1 MFQGKTVFI
10 TGGSRGIGL
19 AIAASL
25 ARSGA
30 RIAIAAKT
38 VEPHPYLEGTIHS
51 AAAAIEA
58 AGGEALPLAVDV
70 RDEESV
76 EAAVAATVARFGA
89 IDICINNAS
98 AINLLGTEELPMKRF
113 DLMHAINTRGTFLV
127 TKACLPHLRKAANPH
142 VLMLSPPLDLQPRW
156 FAPHLGYSIAKFG
169 MSLCVL
175 GLAEELAGDGIAVNA
190 LWPRTTIATA
200 AIAHGPEAL
209 RTLGARL
216 PAIMADA
223 AVEMLG
229 KPSREYTGRFCIDDD
244 VLHDAGVSDFERYR
258 AEPGKPLQ
266 IDLFVDPQ
274 WPMPPGVRE
283 TIRL

>member
-1 MFQGKTVFI
+1 MFQRKTVFI

-19 AIAASL
+19 AIATSL

-38 VEPHPYLEGTIHS
+38 VEPHPYLAGTIHS
-51 AAAAIEA
+51 AAAEIEA

-70 RDEESV
+70 RDEDSV
-76 EAAVAATVARFGA
+76 EAAVTATVARFGG

-98 AINLLGTEELPMKRF
+98 AINLLGTDALPMKRF

-127 TKACLPHLRKAANPH
+127 TKACLPHLRKVANPH
-142 VLMLSPPLDLQPRW
+142 VLMLSPPLDLQARW

-200 AIAHGPEAL
+200 AVAHGPEAL
-209 RTLGARL
+209 RVLGSRL

-223 AVEMLG
+223 AVEILG
-229 KPSREYTGRFCIDDD
+229 RPSREFTGRFCIDDD
-244 VLHDAGVSDFERYR
+244 VLHDAGVGDFERYR

-283 TIRL
+283 TISL